1 MRSLSALSGYAWLL
15 LGIAVSTAV
24 SQETLRDK
32 KLQFQRGVTAY
43 NQGNYALA
51 LDHAARTVARGAQDE
66 LYTSGL
72 YLQARCHFQLGQYS
86 QTSEALNRLLEAYPK
101 SRYADQ
107 AHFLLGMTAFK
118 EANYAE
124 AASEFIWVLDF
135 AETPALRE
143 PAARYAQTL
152 FDDYLQPSDLRRKL
166 RRSYLGENGL
176 ALVAIALAKNE
187 YAQGR
192 RAEAQKIVDTFL
204 RAHPN
209 TRFTRQLEQLRTA
222 PQQELNTPVRIGVIV
237 PLSGMDAEAGQ
248 ALYRG
253 MRYALRTRSGN
264 SRPLAQAGATGIL
277 PVADNL
283 PVELVVR
290 DSESSVVGAL
300 KAAQLLLSDPSIVA
314 LIGEYENSASSAIAA
329 LAQEKSIPI
338 LVPVSTANG
347 IAELGEYVFQ
357 MNANRERKGRAL
369 AEYAVRYLNCRRFA
383 TFAPQ
388 DEYGQQMTD
397 GLSAAVDSLG
407 GQIITQKWYY
417 EGTEDFGKQFKGIRA
432 AAFELSLADT
442 FKLNP
447 SYRSLKG
454 IRNAAMVEEVATPV
468 TSIHAL
474 FLPLYHEDITL
485 IAPQRAYYNIQG
497 LLLGGDDW
505 QWIAPERMRELR
517 SYIDGAVFPSDYY
530 VDWQSERGR
539 QFRTAYRKLTGAT
552 PERFDVM
559 GYDAG
564 SLLLHCVERGA
575 RKPDQMRDALAQ
587 IDDYPGM
594 KGEISFKNSD
604 RVNSRVNILQIL
616 NAEIR
621 RVK

>member
-1 MRSLSALSGYAWLL
+1 MKSSSVLFGCAWLA
-15 LGIAVSTAV
+15 LGLVVTTAA
-24 SQETLRDK
+24 SQETLREK

-51 LDHAARTVARGAQDE
+51 LEQALRTVERGAQDE
-66 LYTSGL
+66 LYTAGL
-72 YLQARCHFQLGQYS
+72 YLQARCHYHLGQYS
-86 QTSEALNRLLEAYPK
+86 QVSEALTRLMEAHPG
-101 SRYADQ
+101 SRYREQ
-107 AHFLLGMTAFK
+107 AHYLLGMTAFQ
-118 EANYAE
+118 EGNYAE

-143 PAARYAQTL
+143 AAAKHAQTL
-152 FDDYLQPSDLRRKL
+152 FDDYLQPNDLRRKL
-166 RRSYLGENGL
+166 RRGYLGENGL

-192 RAEAQKIVDTFL
+192 RSEAQKIVETFL

-209 TRFTRQLEQLRTA
+209 TRFTRQLEQLK
-222 PQQELNTPVRIGVIV
+222 NTPQPDLTSAVRIGVIV

-253 MRYALRTRSGN
+253 MRYALRTRGSSSG
-264 SRPLAQAGATGIL
+264 PLAQAGAGG
-277 PVADNL
+277 NL
-283 PVELVVR
+283 PGANPAVEFVVR

-347 IAELGEYVFQ
+347 IAGLGEYVFQ
-357 MNANRERKGRAL
+357 MNADREMKGRAL

-442 FKLNP
+442 LKLEQN
-447 SYRSLKG
+447 YRSLKG
-454 IRNAAMVEEVATPV
+454 VRNAALVEDVSTPV

-485 IAPQRAYYNIQG
+485 IAPQRAYYNIQC

-505 QWIAPERMRELR
+505 QWIEPERMRELR
-517 SYIDGAVFPSDYY
+517 PYIDGTVFPSDYY

-539 QFRTAYRKLTGAT
+539 QFRIAYRKLTGAT
-552 PERFDVM
+552 PERFDVL

-575 RKPDQMRDALAQ
+575 RKPDQIREALAR
-587 IDDYPGM
+587 IDGYPGL
-594 KGEISFKNSD
+594 KGEISFKNSQ
-604 RVNSRVNILQIL
+604 RVNRRVNLLQIL

-621 RVK
+621 RVN